1 MAILKKDMR
10 KSTREEIEETPGRL
24 AGQIILNQLHD
35 NKFHMWFIGNT
46 EGNQLYTVT
55 LSNEEK
61 AIVGF
66 INEAIA
72 SNYINRKNIIAQ
84 INGSFGPKVVLV
96 NLSLHKIHEVMENN
110 FSASVQITPNT
121 MTHQLTKQP
130 IQTVIVNPND
140 HDFFVPLNIPYII
153 KKYSEKVEL
162 GGFDIEEHK
171 DDKELSFYE
180 IDKESKRYRHFSS
193 WISHKWFLSNK
204 NLKVFLTSPFF

>member
-84 INGSFGPKVVLV
+84 INRSFGPKVVLV

-180 IDKESKRYRHFSS
+180 IDKESKRY
-193 WISHKWFLSNK
+193 
-204 NLKVFLTSPFF
+204 VFCPDGPMHQGPEFGES